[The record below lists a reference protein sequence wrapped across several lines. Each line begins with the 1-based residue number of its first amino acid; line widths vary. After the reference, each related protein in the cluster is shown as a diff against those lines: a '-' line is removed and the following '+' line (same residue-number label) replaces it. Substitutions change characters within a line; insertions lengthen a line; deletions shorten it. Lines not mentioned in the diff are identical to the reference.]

1 MYGIR
6 VEYVCTIRCMESVWN
21 TCVRLDVWN
30 TCVYECTIRCMEY
43 VCTIRCVEYVYVRVY
58 D

>member
-6 VEYVCTIRCMESVWN
+6 VEYVCTIRCVEYV
-21 TCVRLDVWN
+21 CVRVE
-30 TCVYECTIRCMEY
+30 YKCTIRCMEY
-43 VCTIRCVEYVYVRVY
+43 DVCMSVY